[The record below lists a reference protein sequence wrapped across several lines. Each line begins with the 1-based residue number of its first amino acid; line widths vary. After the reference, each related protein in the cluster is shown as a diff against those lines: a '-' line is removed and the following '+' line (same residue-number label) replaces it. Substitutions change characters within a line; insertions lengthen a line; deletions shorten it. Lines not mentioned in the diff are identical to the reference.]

1 MNGKPGSFDILDAN
15 KETRIIRQQREET
28 KMQNRIQQ
36 TRTRRRDGG
45 LTLKKSCTTPALASF
60 AMSIPGND
68 SFSLPKRSFD
78 ILDANKETQ
87 INQLVNKFRLS

>member
-1 MNGKPGSFDILDAN
+1 
-15 KETRIIRQQREET
+15 
-28 KMQNRIQQ
+28 MQNWIQQ